1 MKSAQFF
8 LLEFPVFLS
17 QDTSIRLAK
26 TIEGFDL
33 GAFARGTCRIHLP
46 FLEASLC
53 QDAICELWEEVKS
66 RPGASMSLD
75 GTSVTLAELKTAWRV
90 HACGETYTSKLSCIP
105 RQGWD
110 WGCVFLAHIK
120 PLENGKLLTPQALEQ
135 KLADIAERG
144 WLHVCPHFHQE
155 LVEEK
160 VEQYFRSAA
169 VLSEKWV
176 EKEPSVMLPS
186 GATQQQTEPTQK
198 IRPARYSDIGGLDK
212 VVLALREAIEL
223 PLKHPEVLK
232 HLGISPQRG
241 CILCGPPGCGK
252 TLLARAV
259 ATESRATFIPVSGP
273 ELVTKWYGES
283 EERLREVF
291 QKAQEKQPAI
301 IFFDE
306 IDAIAQSRSASESL
320 RLDSKFTTQLLTLMD
335 GIYDMGMVFVLAAT
349 NRIDLLDPALIRP
362 GRFDQ
367 VITIPKPDIEACKSI
382 LAIHAAKL
390 PLAADV
396 DFSGLAAQLKGFT
409 GAEIALL
416 VREAAMNAFR
426 KAFSLESLLQ
436 QKKSL
441 SSREVKGINV
451 AMQDFIKAL
460 ETVKHRSQLTAQV

>member
-1 MKSAQFF
+1 
-8 LLEFPVFLS
+8 
-17 QDTSIRLAK
+17 
-26 TIEGFDL
+26 
-33 GAFARGTCRIHLP
+33 
-46 FLEASLC
+46 
-53 QDAICELWEEVKS
+53 
-66 RPGASMSLD
+66 
-75 GTSVTLAELKTAWRV
+75 
-90 HACGETYTSKLSCIP
+90 
-105 RQGWD
+105 
-110 WGCVFLAHIK
+110 
-120 PLENGKLLTPQALEQ
+120 
-135 KLADIAERG
+135 
-144 WLHVCPHFHQE
+144 
-155 LVEEK
+155 
-160 VEQYFRSAA
+160 
-169 VLSEKWV
+169 
-176 EKEPSVMLPS
+176 MLPS

-198 IRPARYSDIGGLDK
+198 IRPARYCEIGGLDK
-212 VVLALREAIEL
+212 VILALREAIEL
-223 PLKHPEVLK
+223 PSKHPEVLK

-252 TLLARAV
+252 TLLARAI

-291 QKAQEKQPAI
+291 QKAQKKQPAI

-426 KAFSLESLLQ
+426 KTFSLESLLQ
-436 QKKSL
+436 QKKNL

-451 AMQDFIKAL
+451 AMQDFLKAL